1 MLKEAET
8 EHQLPTLLAPK
19 VVSTLPTP
27 RTRTITE
34 STVTVDSGAD
44 ADSESGITGD
54 KREFRKA
61 KRKQRTSPEAGNK
74 DAKKI
79 KGAESVPPVE
89 NTRQTPEKKET
100 DWQEVK
106 SKKKKKKQRAEQ
118 PLKQSEQKKPRKS
131 VPRPNALIVRPKEK
145 DKYADILGRVK
156 KDVAD
161 DQVRSTVDKIRRTA
175 TGDLLII
182 LTKENTDRGQDLRK
196 TISKL
201 LGNDAEVISK
211 GPQEEIEI
219 LDLDDTTTKQD
230 ILEALQ
236 KAVGAEAE
244 VTLDAIRSL
253 RKAYGGTQ
261 IASITLAASVVKQV
275 LRDNSKIRIG
285 WVNCRIRLVER
296 PTKCFKCWHYGH
308 LATKCK
314 SVVDRSNLCTKCG
327 ECGHKA
333 ATCKKDARCALCV
346 EKGNA
351 NSCAHIAGSSRCPVF
366 KEALLKVKK
375 KRI

>member
-1 MLKEAET
+1 MLEEAAT

-34 STVTVDSGAD
+34 STVTLDSGAD

-61 KRKQRTSPEAGNK
+61 KRKQRTSPEARNK
-74 DAKKI
+74 EAKKI

-89 NTRQTPEKKET
+89 DTRQTPEKKET
-100 DWQEVK
+100 DWQEVQ
-106 SKKKKKKQRAEQ
+106 SKKKKKKQRAKQ
-118 PLKQSEQKKPRKS
+118 TLKQSEQKKPRKS

-156 KDVAD
+156 KDVPD

-201 LGNDAEVISK
+201 LGDDAEVISK

-261 IASITLAASVVKQV
+261 IASITLAASVVKQWKDQPNV
-275 LRDNSKIRIG
+275 SSAGTVDISPLNAKALWTGPIFAP
-285 WVNCRIRLVER
+285 NVENAD
-296 PTKCFKCWHYGH
+296 TKPPH
-308 LATKCK
+308 
-314 SVVDRSNLCTKCG
+314 
-327 ECGHKA
+327 
-333 ATCKKDARCALCV
+333 
-346 EKGNA
+346 
-351 NSCAHIAGSSRCPVF
+351 
-366 KEALLKVKK
+366 VKK
-375 KRI
+375 TPDVLYVSKKAMRIAVPTLRVAADVQFLKKHS